1 MLVVTDELK
10 IEELGNAL
18 LVTIRTLVNSSI
30 LSTTNIKH
38 LSSQTD
44 VETLNFNCCI
54 TLLFKLIPGSQTI
67 IISIV
72 KEGTGKTRNDST
84 IAFEQACWAC

>member
-18 LVTIRTLVNSSI
+18 LVTIKTLLNSSI

-54 TLLFKLIPGSQTI
+54 NLLFQLIPGPQTTVEPLTETA
-67 IISIV
+67 SC
-72 KEGTGKTRNDST
+72 KR
-84 IAFEQACWAC
+84 